1 MAVSGFSRRRT
12 VSSLTSSATAMSR
25 RLMLF
30 SRITSASRLSGRL
43 IMVAT
48 VTSAGIF
55 CKHILQC
62 RFRKIGFST
71 TVARVATGLIEALAA
86 AAKQVREDRGVSR
99 EEIAVALI
107 RAGNSGSVDKVRR
120 FEKAQAFEA
129 LNDLLDAYQDATG
142 ASLSDLLDETKAN
155 LKKNG

>member
-1 MAVSGFSRRRT
+1 M
-12 VSSLTSSATAMSR
+12 
-25 RLMLF
+25 
-30 SRITSASRLSGRL
+30 
-43 IMVAT
+43 
-48 VTSAGIF
+48 
-55 CKHILQC
+55 
-62 RFRKIGFST
+62 
-71 TVARVATGLIEALAA
+71 ATGLIEALAA